1 MPEISTAWL
10 ALIGALLGGTGLK
23 FLEHWLNRPK
33 VEADTAADLRA
44 ELRGDVKELRAEVN
58 RVQQEL
64 DKWKQLYYDLLD
76 KFYQYKIHRKESHG
90 E

>member
-1 MPEISTAWL
+1 
-10 ALIGALLGGTGLK
+10 
-23 FLEHWLNRPK
+23 
-33 VEADTAADLRA
+33 
-44 ELRGDVKELRAEVN
+44 LRGDVKELRAEVN